1 MIPQETIAALGAPSP
16 AKTKTQSMDVLLA
29 SKWAR
34 LFVPSLSDLFFLAM
48 IGWLFMGAYGWSG
61 LLADGDVGWHIR
73 TGEYILDNH
82 SVPHTD
88 LYSFSKPGA
97 PWYAWEW
104 LSDVIDAALFRVAG
118 LKGVVLPAG
127 ILIALFGTSL
137 IRRILRYDVNMFVA
151 IAIAMFGVVSAS
163 VHFLARP
170 HIFTLI
176 LLSLSMWMIE
186 TDRDGTANPKRIW
199 LLIPLSMIWTNL
211 HGGFLVLV
219 AVLGLTA
226 AGNAIEA
233 LLSEAPLKDK
243 DWQPAIRYASLT
255 VGCAAV
261 SLVNPYG
268 WGLHQHVLEYLQ
280 SSWIQN
286 VIQEFQSPSFRG
298 ENMKQFEILLFTGLM
313 AAGELIRRRRIAEGL
328 WILFFAYEALSSA
341 RHVPIFAAVA
351 VPLIAVAVSGW
362 WKALTGGVSK
372 NSLIG
377 IINKMAAETVQGFR
391 RSSIWPVAAVIALIF
406 IDAPVK
412 WPKDFPQE
420 LFPTDIIH
428 KHERE
433 IFQSRLLTTD
443 QWGDY
448 LIFLHPEYKVF
459 VDGRSDFYGPEVGN
473 EYIALT
479 NGSWNWQKLFEKYK
493 FNMVLLPVELPA
505 VQLLKQR
512 SDWHVLADDGKRI
525 LLAPRQNTVAPN
537 RASLVGLRF

>member
-1 MIPQETIAALGAPSP
+1 MIPQETVAVLVAPAP
-16 AKTKTQSMDVLLA
+16 AKSKTQSMDVLLS

-34 LFVPSLSDLFFLAM
+34 MFVPSLSDLFFLAM

-73 TGEYILDNH
+73 TGEYILNNH
-82 SVPHTD
+82 SVPHND

-104 LSDVIDAALFRVAG
+104 LSDVIDALLFRTAG
-118 LKGVVLPAG
+118 LKGVVFPAG
-127 ILIALFGTSL
+127 IMIALFTTSL
-137 IRRILRYDVNMFVA
+137 IRRILRYDVNMFAA
-151 IAIAMFGVVSAS
+151 IAIAMFGVGAAS

-176 LLSLSMWMIE
+176 LLSLSMWMVE

-199 LLIPLSMIWTNL
+199 LLIPLSMVWTNL
-211 HGGFLVLV
+211 HGGFLVLI

-226 AGNAIEA
+226 AGNAVEA
-233 LLSEAPLKDK
+233 LFTEAPLREK
-243 DWQPAIRYASLT
+243 DWQPAIRYAMLT
-255 VGCAAV
+255 AGCAAV

-268 WGLHQHVLEYLQ
+268 WGLHQHVFEYLQ
-280 SSWIQN
+280 STWIQN

-298 ENMKQFEILLFTGLM
+298 ENMKQFEILLFLGLI
-313 AAGELIRRRRIAEGL
+313 AAGELIRRRRIAEAL
-328 WILFFAYEALSSA
+328 WVLFFAYEALSSA
-341 RHVPIFAAVA
+341 RHVPIFAAVT
-351 VPLIAVAVSGW
+351 VPLIGVAVSGW
-362 WKALTGGVSK
+362 WRSLTGHMSK
-372 NSLIG
+372 KSLIG
-377 IINKMAAETVQGFR
+377 IVNNMAAETVQGFR
-391 RSSIWPVAAVIALIF
+391 RTSLWPVALVIALAF

-420 LFPTDIIH
+420 LFPADIVH
-428 KHERE
+428 KYEKE

-448 LIFLHPEYKVF
+448 LIFLHPEHKVF

-512 SDWHVLADDGKRI
+512 SDWRVVADDGKRI
-525 LLAPRQNTVAPN
+525 LLAPRADTLVP
-537 RASLVGLRF
+537 RALP